1 MKPADMQKDVASLN
15 LSRYVDEVAKALLEA
30 KMKVGDLPVVLAL
43 CLAMHQRYSDF
54 LERLTPAL
62 WKAIQGKKTEVK
74 TRRLY
79 VRLVTEFLLNGLATE
94 AKPLVK
100 LIAEATGGKDGSYAV
115 PDPHLVVSFVKA
127 AGFEMLATMPRS
139 VHAHMKL
146 LRQEADRTLN
156 NASSDAENQI
166 LISKELAEKSLKIVE
181 KTDVAL
187 TERAIGPQAS
197 DNLKTHCLGAYKA
210 FSTSLVATHQKSQK
224 MEKRCAQDRL
234 LSGSLSEAREK
245 GLTDAR
251 KNLDTI
257 QKSVEALSEALDQPI
272 PELEE
277 EEEEDVEKSGE
288 GLELWTKEGGDEAGG
303 FGPFDDEETRDF
315 YCDIPDFLTT
325 IPPKVLGLV
334 DENIDVLKS
343 RNMQKYGAGFDAVE
357 TDVDGDPNAE
367 VTPASAGELDAA
379 ESLDDST
386 HPEEPETE
394 EHTGEAEVEENS
406 PHYALKTLLEDE
418 LPECCRREQVD
429 EIAERFCVKYG
440 ASKNSRKRLSK
451 TLFLVP
457 RTRLDLLPYYSRLAA
472 ILDRVYPDVSAS
484 LLKSIQQQFYGQ
496 ALNKKNQTLESR
508 LKTARFIGELTKFR
522 LAPPIV
528 ALRCLSRCISDFN
541 ATNIDVACCILES
554 CGRYLHRTKHTEAA
568 LATRLEAM
576 MRISKTK
583 YLDERS
589 SALIKSAFFMVK
601 PPPVAPRRKAK
612 VYPPLEAYLRY
623 LLMVRLDP
631 SSVPFVTKQLLRF
644 PWSDPSKQCG
654 ALICRIMLKTCRRG
668 RNSAIGAIAAVVANL
683 RRSKPE
689 VSTRIIDAVL
699 EELQWAMEHP
709 TFREQ
714 QRTLTYARLLGE
726 LYSASIVT
734 SQIIIHQLFHF
745 LNFGHEIPDALR
757 EVSEKRVADT
767 ATDSNNAEKKEGN
780 SQAEEL
786 PVYNSAGTL
795 TQTIH
800 EDEEMEDE
808 ELETKEVPLEQPQE
822 LPVSIHSLFD
832 PRVPSAIDPLTSV
845 FRVKL
850 VCTLLDASIPSIVTR
865 NNLPKLDAFLTAF
878 QRYLF
883 TKTLLP
889 SEVEF
894 AVLDVF
900 DLIDSR
906 WKAVVAKKS
915 SSNKPPLDS
924 GFKRHRTWIDAHN
937 STIVHEEAEFQIL
950 SRAKTRLQS
959 LVAEASSPDR
969 DGVDEDDLESG
980 LEMLDMDEE
989 ESVDALSMS
998 AKDSVVEFSDSEI
1011 ESDDGVA
1018 RGSLSEDG
1026 SHSDGGSEDDTSDG
1040 SNDSDEGSDDE
1051 NLSDEEEEESIDE
1064 EAYQQQLEE
1073 DLFEREL
1080 RRVQK
1085 EALEKGKIVSRK
1097 QVSASMP
1104 SASQFT
1110 RKKSAPSAAAV
1121 PGPFGGK
1128 EGIKIQFLVKGNK
1141 GKVDSKEV
1149 TVGDDTELAKV
1160 ALKQDDEAAREQE
1173 LIKSRVLQ
1181 YHADSAEQQNSGGNL
1196 YLEQEQLQ
1204 VNRNRL
1210 TMDDIDQNFGTRGGD
1225 LRQGPPEK
1233 SRPPTSA
1240 EKSRPQLSFGGR
1252 GRGGRGGGRGRGGR
1266 SLFFK
1271 S

>member
-1 MKPADMQKDVASLN
+1 
-15 LSRYVDEVAKALLEA
+15 
-30 KMKVGDLPVVLAL
+30 
-43 CLAMHQRYSDF
+43 
-54 LERLTPAL
+54 
-62 WKAIQGKKTEVK
+62 
-74 TRRLY
+74 
-79 VRLVTEFLLNGLATE
+79 
-94 AKPLVK
+94 
-100 LIAEATGGKDGSYAV
+100 
-115 PDPHLVVSFVKA
+115 
-127 AGFEMLATMPRS
+127 
-139 VHAHMKL
+139 
-146 LRQEADRTLN
+146 
-156 NASSDAENQI
+156 
-166 LISKELAEKSLKIVE
+166 
-181 KTDVAL
+181 
-187 TERAIGPQAS
+187 
-197 DNLKTHCLGAYKA
+197 
-210 FSTSLVATHQKSQK
+210 

-245 GLTDAR
+245 GLLDAR

-257 QKSVEALSEALDQPI
+257 QKSVEALSDALDQPI

-277 EEEEDVEKSGE
+277 EEEEDVDKSSV

-325 IPPKVLGLV
+325 IPPKVLGLM
-334 DENIDVLKS
+334 DENIDVLKQ
-343 RNMQKYGAGFDAVE
+343 RNMQKYGTGFDAVE
-357 TDVDGDPNAE
+357 TDVEGDATTE

-379 ESLDDST
+379 ESLEDSAHPDD
-386 HPEEPETE
+386 PEME
-394 EHTGEAEVEENS
+394 ENTGEAEVEENS
-406 PHYALKTLLEDE
+406 PHFALKTLLEDE

-472 ILDRVYPDVSAS
+472 ILDRVYPDVAAS
-484 LLKSIQQQFYGQ
+484 LLKSLQQQFHGQ
-496 ALNKKNQTLESR
+496 ALNKKNQNLESR

-528 ALRCLSRCISDFN
+528 ALRCLSRCLGDFN
-541 ATNIDVACCILES
+541 GTNIDVACCILES

-568 LATRLEAM
+568 LAARLESM

-583 YLDERS
+583 YLDDRS

-631 SSVPFVTKQLLRF
+631 SSIPFVTKQLLRF

-668 RNSAIGAIAAVVANL
+668 RNSAIGATAAVVANL

-757 EVSEKRVADT
+757 EVSEKRISDT
-767 ATDSNNAEKKEGN
+767 ATVSTDTEKVEGDL
-780 SQAEEL
+780 QEEDL
-786 PVYNSAGTL
+786 PVYNSAGAL

-808 ELETKEVPLEQPQE
+808 ELATKEVVPERPQE
-822 LPVSIHSLFD
+822 LPVSLHSVFD

-845 FRVKL
+845 FRIKL

-906 WKAVVAKKS
+906 WKAVVVKKS
-915 SSNKPPLDS
+915 SSSKPPLDS

-937 STIVHEEAEFQIL
+937 ATIANEEAEFQL
-950 SRAKTRLQS
+950 EFRAKARLQS
-959 LVAEASSPDR
+959 LVVEAASQ
-969 DGVDEDDLESG
+969 DGVEVDHEDLESG
-980 LEMLDMDEE
+980 LAILDMEE
-989 ESVDALSMS
+989 DESVDGLSMS

-1011 ESDDGVA
+1011 ESEEGEA
-1018 RGSLSEDG
+1018 RGSASEDG
-1026 SHSDGGSEDDTSDG
+1026 SHSEGGSDDDTSDG
-1040 SNDSDEGSDDE
+1040 SNDSEDGSEEE
-1051 NLSDEEEEESIDE
+1051 NLSEDEDDDEESIDE
-1064 EAYQQQLEE
+1064 AAYQQQLEE
-1073 DLFEREL
+1073 ELFEREL

-1085 EALEKGKIVSRK
+1085 EYLEKGKNISRK

-1110 RKKSAPSAAAV
+1110 RKKSTTTAATDA
-1121 PGPFGGK
+1121 GPFDGK
-1128 EGIKIQFLVKGNK
+1128 EGIKIQFLVKGSR
-1141 GKVDSKEV
+1141 GKVGAKEV
-1149 TVGDDTELAKV
+1149 TVDDDTELAKV
-1160 ALKQDDEAAREQE
+1160 ATKQDDEAAKEQE

-1181 YHADSAEQQNSGGNL
+1181 YHADSAEQQISGGNL

-1225 LRQGPPEK
+1225 LRQGAPEK
-1233 SRPPTSA
+1233 SRPQVST
-1240 EKSRPQLSFGGR
+1240 ERSRPQQSFGGR

-1266 SLFFK
+1266 
-1271 S
+1271 